1 MRILDDML
9 FPHPVLWSQNS
20 GFRAGTFG
28 FGERPSVVD
37 AADGTTI
44 DLEVILDNGDLEHL
58 LSEGRLGLGIKI
70 QCEETY
76 YNDVLPCVRGPSQ
89 IPVGGRIL
97 AGHWTLRAIAWLT
110 DSLRLSELKTMDAE
124 FEPGGSDLQPGT
136 VIAIG
141 DEQSFFAGQEKHA
154 PLETVFELVL
164 DESLPAGRYSVSL
177 DDDRIHLLAGQES
190 HSVIAE
196 LRGTRQGRASLLNG
210 VYLPVVQRILEEMK
224 QHGSD
229 HSGKRWFRVLNAKMI
244 ERGMSINSL
253 DTLDAAQ
260 QLLKEPLQRLRA
272 EE

>member
-20 GFRAGTFG
+20 GFRTGTFG
-28 FGERPSVVD
+28 FGERISVVE
-37 AADGTTI
+37 AADGATI
-44 DLEVILDNGDLEHL
+44 DLEVNLDNSDLERL
-58 LSEGRLGLGIKI
+58 LSEEGLGLGIKV

-76 YNDVLPCVRGPSQ
+76 FNHVQACVRGPSQ
-89 IPVGGRIL
+89 LRVVGRKL
-97 AGHWTLRAIAWLT
+97 AGRWTLRAIAWLT
-110 DSLRLSELKTMDAE
+110 APLRLSELTTVDAE
-124 FEPGGSDLQPGT
+124 FETGGSDLQPGT

-141 DEQSFFAGQEKHA
+141 DERAFFSGQEKHA
-154 PLETVFELVL
+154 PLESVFELVL
-164 DESLPAGRYSVSL
+164 DQSLPAGRYSVSF
-177 DDDRIHLLAGQES
+177 DDDRIQLLAGHES
-190 HSVIAE
+190 HPVIAE

-224 QHGSD
+224 QPGSD